1 LGCTLDIAYDVVRR
15 NDALDSSLLPIACAY
30 QEGIGSNLLAQGN
43 IRSLIAND
51 KGGLWIKAVLYGSLC
66 QQTGLRF
73 AAQTPALRFMRAN
86 IDAI

>member
-1 LGCTLDIAYDVVRR
+1 
-15 NDALDSSLLPIACAY
+15 
-30 QEGIGSNLLAQGN
+30 LLAQGN

-66 QQTGLRF
+66 QQTRLRF